1 MNLVALLLP
10 LFLIAGAGCL
20 LARTR
25 WVLPAWQDG
34 LADLTAK
41 LLIPV
46 FLFAGAYRNGLPASV
61 SWQFLAAYYLPFVL
75 LFGLALFVFR
85 RDAGSAL
92 SAIYSNTV
100 FVGVPVLVQAFGNGI
115 LQYVFPIIAFHA
127 LIGFTLYFL
136 AEGGKRIGAALLNT
150 IKNPIVLSLMAG
162 LALNLTGVVLPGA
175 ATGAIDL
182 LAAAT
187 LPCALLTLGASLA
200 NLHVK
205 NLGASLGIVFAK
217 LLVLP
222 AGVYALATQV
232 FHLPAAAT
240 AALVIIAACPVGVN
254 TAAVVRAD
262 GKDASLSSSAILLSS
277 LACIATI
284 PGWLWIVQSRLS

>member
-10 LFLIAGAGCL
+10 LFLIAGTGCL

-25 WVLPAWQDG
+25 LILPAWQEG

-46 FLFAGAYRNGLPASV
+46 FLFAGAYRNGLPGSV
-61 SWQFLAAYYLPFVL
+61 SWQFLAAYYLPFIL
-75 LFGLALFVFR
+75 LFGFALFAFR
-85 RDAGSAL
+85 RNAGSAL

-100 FVGVPVLVQAFGNGI
+100 FVGVPVLVQAYDEDI

-127 LIGFTLYFL
+127 LVGFTLYFL
-136 AEGGKRIGAALLNT
+136 AEGGKRIGDALLNT
-150 IKNPIVLSLMAG
+150 LKNPIVVSLMVG
-162 LALNLTGVVLPGA
+162 LALNLTGVALPTA
-175 ATGAIDL
+175 ATSVIDL
-182 LAAAT
+182 LSAAT

-205 NLGASLGIVFAK
+205 SLGASLGIVFAK
-217 LLVLP
+217 LFVLP
-222 AGVYALATQV
+222 AGVYALATLV
-232 FHLPAAAT
+232 FELPAPAT

-277 LACIATI
+277 VACIATI
-284 PGWLWIVQSRLS
+284 PMWLWILRA

>member
-1 MNLVALLLP
+1 VNLVALLLP
-10 LFLIAGAGCL
+10 LFLIAGTGCL

-25 WVLPAWQDG
+25 WILPAWQDG

-46 FLFAGAYRNGLPASV
+46 FLFAGAYRNGLPGSV
-61 SWQFLAAYYLPFVL
+61 SWQFLAAYYVPFVL
-75 LFGLALFVFR
+75 LFGMALFAFR
-85 RDAGSAL
+85 RNAGSAL

-100 FVGVPVLVQAFGNGI
+100 FVSVPVLVQAYDKDI

-136 AEGGKRIGAALLNT
+136 AEGGKRIGDALLNT
-150 IKNPIVLSLMAG
+150 LKNPIVVSLMAG
-162 LALNLTGVVLPGA
+162 LALNLTGVVLPLA
-175 ATGAIDL
+175 ATSVIDL
-182 LAAAT
+182 LSAAT

-205 NLGASLGIVFAK
+205 NIGASLGIVFAK
-217 LLVLP
+217 LLMLP
-222 AGVYALATQV
+222 AGVYALATLV
-232 FHLPAAAT
+232 FDLPAPAT

-277 LACIATI
+277 VACIATI
-284 PGWLWIVQSRLS
+284 PIWLWILRA

>member
-10 LFLIAGAGCL
+10 LFLIAGTGCL

-25 WVLPAWQDG
+25 WILPAWQDG

-46 FLFAGAYRNGLPASV
+46 FLFAGAYRNGLPGSV
-61 SWQFLAAYYLPFVL
+61 SWQFLAAYYVPFVL
-75 LFGLALFVFR
+75 LFGMAFFAFR
-85 RDAGSAL
+85 RNAGSAL

-100 FVGVPVLVQAFGNGI
+100 FVGVPVLVQAYDKDI

-136 AEGGKRIGAALLNT
+136 AEGGKRIGDALLNT
-150 IKNPIVLSLMAG
+150 LKNPIVVSLMAG
-162 LALNLTGVVLPGA
+162 LALNLTGVVFPLA
-175 ATGAIDL
+175 ATSVIDL
-182 LAAAT
+182 LSAAT

-205 NLGASLGIVFAK
+205 NIGASLGIVFAK
-217 LLVLP
+217 LFMLP
-222 AGVYALATQV
+222 AGVYALAALV
-232 FHLPAAAT
+232 FDLPAHAT

-277 LACIATI
+277 VACIATI
-284 PGWLWIVQSRLS
+284 PIWLWIVRA